1 MKKLCLILFVFVTIN
16 SYAQFHWQ
24 IFSYMPY
31 PVSGG
36 QVIYASFNDKIY
48 ILGGYSDSLQKAV
61 DWIQEFD
68 PQKIQWKIVGHMLQ
82 ARDQF
87 VAGIWK
93 NTVMYFGG
101 AVDDKSSIES
111 WDYKIVTNL
120 ASTFDRNKNFGRSF
134 STGHIIGDSLYI
146 IGGDPSTQGDSLAYI
161 AGYNLNSKNIAFTY
175 NSPSSSTLSQ
185 RMTFI
190 VGDNIYIFGGV
201 MNGVMNSIQKFNI
214 STQNLSDVLNRLYEV
229 RAAGSAV
236 YNPLSQKGFIIGG
249 YNEKLNAMNSVE
261 QIEIMQDGTLKITQ
275 IQPMTYARTNLMAV
289 AYRNGLVA
297 VFGGRTDRGHSGKT
311 VPYVELLIENSNS
324 TENEKYFPKD
334 FELNQNFPNPFNPS
348 TSIAFAISKRSSI
361 SLDVYSLLGEH
372 IITLISGDY
381 EPGKYLKE
389 WNAADKFNKK
399 VPSGIYFLQLRT
411 GNFIQT
417 KKMVLLK

>member
-1 MKKLCLILFVFVTIN
+1 
-16 SYAQFHWQ
+16 
-24 IFSYMPY
+24 
-31 PVSGG
+31 
-36 QVIYASFNDKIY
+36 
-48 ILGGYSDSLQKAV
+48 
-61 DWIQEFD
+61 
-68 PQKIQWKIVGHMLQ
+68 
-82 ARDQF
+82 
-87 VAGIWK
+87 
-93 NTVMYFGG
+93 
-101 AVDDKSSIES
+101 
-111 WDYKIVTNL
+111 
-120 ASTFDRNKNFGRSF
+120 
-134 STGHIIGDSLYI
+134 
-146 IGGDPSTQGDSLAYI
+146 
-161 AGYNLNSKNIAFTY
+161 
-175 NSPSSSTLSQ
+175 
-185 RMTFI
+185 MTFI

-334 FELNQNFPNPFNPS
+334 FELYQNFPNPFNPS